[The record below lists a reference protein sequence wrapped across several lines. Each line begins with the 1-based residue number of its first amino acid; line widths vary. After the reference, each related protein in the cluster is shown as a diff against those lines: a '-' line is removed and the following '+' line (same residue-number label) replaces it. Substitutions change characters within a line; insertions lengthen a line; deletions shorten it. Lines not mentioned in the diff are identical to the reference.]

1 MGFHCSLWE
10 AENAALGM
18 VDPAAL
24 QEVQLDKTFPWQRSG
39 LLCSPMTVQD
49 LSLVLGAGQTRRCCR
64 LRR

>member
-24 QEVQLDKTFPWQRSG
+24 QEVQLD
-39 LLCSPMTVQD
+39 
-49 LSLVLGAGQTRRCCR
+49 
-64 LRR
+64 